1 MSIQNIP
8 AYGYTAAQYQPQ
20 PVKIYYADNDSVP
33 AEKRGKELS
42 QDEYKQFVNTRL
54 GAVKAP
60 KAETIKNIK
69 TTITEWAEKYME
81 KPKKINPDHAKDNIQ
96 HTLDIVQSF
105 GVDPFQTTHH
115 NRHKD
120 KGQNLNTGV

>member
-8 AYGYTAAQYQPQ
+8 VYSYPSAPK
-20 PVKIYYADNDSVP
+20 VYYANGDSAAP
-33 AEKRGKELS
+33 EKRGKELS
-42 QDEYKQFVNTRL
+42 QDEYKQFVNTKL

-60 KAETIKNIK
+60 KAETIKNFK
-69 TTITEWAEKYME
+69 NTIEELVERYME

>member
-8 AYGYTAAQYQPQ
+8 AYGYTAAQYQHQ

>member
-20 PVKIYYADNDSVP
+20 PIKIYYADNDSVP

-42 QDEYKQFVNTRL
+42 QDEYKQFVNTKL
-54 GAVKAP
+54 GSVKAP
-60 KAETIKNIK
+60 KAETIKNFK
-69 TTITEWAEKYME
+69 NTIEELVERYME
-81 KPKKINPDHAKDNIQ
+81 KPKRINPDHAKDNIQ

>member
-42 QDEYKQFVNTRL
+42 QTPLLQTL
-54 GAVKAP
+54 
-60 KAETIKNIK
+60 IK
-69 TTITEWAEKYME
+69 TEI
-81 KPKKINPDHAKDNIQ
+81 
-96 HTLDIVQSF
+96 
-105 GVDPFQTTHH
+105 
-115 NRHKD
+115 
-120 KGQNLNTGV
+120 

>member
-8 AYGYTAAQYQPQ
+8 VYSYPSAPK
-20 PVKIYYADNDSVP
+20 VYYANGDSAAP
-33 AEKRGKELS
+33 EKRGNELP
-42 QDEYKQFVNTRL
+42 QQECKQLVGTRL